1 MRQSKAR
8 RKRNQPIKAKEK
20 IKAKLPSRSDLAR
33 ERAFAALSAMRR
45 GMTLSQA
52 AKENGVSPRTVK
64 RYAGSA
70 LIQKHTGARISA
82 TKNDQ
87 LIRYLQIPG
96 RFGPIDIT
104 VRGSA
109 AASEVAKYKAA
120 VNRLLRGDAGAM
132 AEWHGK
138 KIQGIELVTSSDALI
153 RLAHKDLLPYALY
166 RSLAGGGA

>member
-1 MRQSKAR
+1 MKRSKTR
-8 RKRNQPIKAKEK
+8 RTQEQGRENKKQRASN
-20 IKAKLPSRSDLAR
+20 LPNRSDWAR
-33 ERAFAALSAMRR
+33 ERAFSALSAMRR
-45 GMTLSQA
+45 GTTLSKA

-64 RYAGSA
+64 RYAGPA
-70 LIQKHTGARISA
+70 LIQKHTGGRIHA
-82 TKNDQ
+82 TKSDQ

-96 RFGPIDIT
+96 RFGPVDIT

-109 AASEVAKYKAA
+109 AASEVARYKAA
-120 VNRLLRGDAGAM
+120 VNRLLRGDAHAM

-138 KIQGIELVTSSDALI
+138 KIQGIELVTSSDTLV

>member
-1 MRQSKAR
+1 MPKPRSGSKQKKLADHPKTTSRQ
-8 RKRNQPIKAKEK
+8 PT
-20 IKAKLPSRSDLAR
+20 RSDLAR

-45 GMTLSQA
+45 GTTLSRA

-64 RYAGSA
+64 GYAGSA
-70 LIQKHTGARISA
+70 LIQKHTGGRIRA

-96 RFGPIDIT
+96 RFGPVDIT

-109 AASEVAKYKAA
+109 AASEFARYKAA
-120 VNRLLRGDAGAM
+120 VNRLLRGDADAM
-132 AEWHGK
+132 AEWYGK
-138 KIQGIELVTSSDALI
+138 KIQGIELITSSDALI